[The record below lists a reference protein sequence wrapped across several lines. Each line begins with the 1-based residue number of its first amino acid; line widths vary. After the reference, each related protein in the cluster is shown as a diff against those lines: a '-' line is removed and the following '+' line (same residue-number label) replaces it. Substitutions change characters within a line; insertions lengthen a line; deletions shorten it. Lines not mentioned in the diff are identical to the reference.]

1 MEKIN
6 LSNGREVWYDLFK
19 TALNGIVINGDT
31 DISVIS
37 SASWLADKALEEFK
51 ETFKNKNYGE

>member
-1 MEKIN
+1 MNNDK
-6 LSNGREVWYDLFK
+6 EVWYDLFK